1 MNTDFS
7 NTPAWRNLVWIGV
20 AGSVIAWALAWF
32 FTRGPSPVTPSL
44 LMLVVSI
51 AAVALLYR
59 ARKGARI
66 AWVGLIAAGVV
77 LLFGSIFT
85 TALLFVAGG
94 LPGGQVSI
102 LDWLFVSV
110 LPMAAAVALLLGAG
124 PSFRHARS
132 TPA

>member
-1 MNTDFS
+1 VNSDFMRA
-7 NTPAWRNLVWIGV
+7 PAWRNLVWIGV
-20 AGSVIAWALAWF
+20 VGSVVAWALAWF
-32 FTRGPSPVTPSL
+32 FTRGPSLVTPSL

-59 ARKGARI
+59 ATKGARL
-66 AWVGLIAAGVV
+66 AWVGLIGAGVV
-77 LLFGSIFT
+77 MLIGSILNT
-85 TALLFVAGG
+85 GLLFVAGG

-102 LDWLFVSV
+102 VDWLFGSI

-132 TPA
+132 TTA